1 VRDVAVKKEVAAPV
15 KVNAPSTAHGVAG
28 GSGSDGG
35 DGGEGGK
42 DGKHT
47 TKSK

>member
-15 KVNAPSTAHGVAG
+15 KVYAPSTAHGGEG
-28 GSGSDGG
+28 GE
-35 DGGEGGK
+35 GGEGGK
-42 DGKHT
+42 DGKQT